1 MTALELTQIG
11 NSVGVILPK
20 DVLARLQ
27 LKKGDPLFVTV
38 AASRVML
45 TPYELMLD
53 QPLEI
58 GRQFMREHRETF
70 HQLAM

>member
-20 DVLARLQ
+20 DAPARLQ
-27 LKKGDPLFVTV
+27 LKKDDPLLVTV

-45 TPYELMLD
+45 TPYEPTFD

-70 HQLAM
+70 HQPAM